1 MKRRQFIQG
10 SLVIGAT
17 ASMAGL
23 VACGAKSTEPQTPI
37 PFKSGRPI
45 PWVNWAGNQSCLPK
59 WRHAPAT
66 EGELLE
72 VLKSAKGTVK
82 AVGAGHSFSAVVPTN
97 DTLIST
103 DLLSGL
109 ISHDADKLQATLR
122 AGTRLNACGP
132 ILNAIGQAVPNM
144 PDMDYPSLGGALA
157 NSVHATGNDF
167 KSMSGYI
174 EGLKLAT
181 ANGDLIE
188 CSKTKNP
195 EIFQAAKTHIGSL
208 GVVTEY
214 TLQNQEAFD
223 LTEVNGIEKL
233 EYVLEN
239 MDLLCKQNRH
249 FECFLIPYSSE
260 CITVST
266 NIAKPGDKNDGHD
279 DPQAVNTLRS
289 VFEATSWIPF
299 VGEKLYG
306 FALSQALAIEA
317 AITRTGPSYKVFPHS
332 RIVRFREME
341 YTVPAEQG
349 VACARE
355 IMTTIQNKKLPLSFP
370 IEFRFVKSDD
380 NWLSMFEGQD
390 GCSISIHQYGDL
402 DYKKIFAE
410 IEPIFWKYQGRPH
423 WGKIHTLTAP
433 QLSKLYPN
441 HWQDFHEVRKSLDSS
456 GKFMN
461 AHLKEIFEV

>member
-144 PDMDYPSLGGALA
+144 PG
-157 NSVHATGNDF
+157 
-167 KSMSGYI
+167 
-174 EGLKLAT
+174 
-181 ANGDLIE
+181 
-188 CSKTKNP
+188 
-195 EIFQAAKTHIGSL
+195 
-208 GVVTEY
+208 
-214 TLQNQEAFD
+214 
-223 LTEVNGIEKL
+223 
-233 EYVLEN
+233 
-239 MDLLCKQNRH
+239 
-249 FECFLIPYSSE
+249 
-260 CITVST
+260 
-266 NIAKPGDKNDGHD
+266 
-279 DPQAVNTLRS
+279 
-289 VFEATSWIPF
+289 
-299 VGEKLYG
+299 
-306 FALSQALAIEA
+306 
-317 AITRTGPSYKVFPHS
+317 
-332 RIVRFREME
+332 
-341 YTVPAEQG
+341 
-349 VACARE
+349 
-355 IMTTIQNKKLPLSFP
+355 
-370 IEFRFVKSDD
+370 
-380 NWLSMFEGQD
+380 
-390 GCSISIHQYGDL
+390 
-402 DYKKIFAE
+402 
-410 IEPIFWKYQGRPH
+410 
-423 WGKIHTLTAP
+423 
-433 QLSKLYPN
+433 
-441 HWQDFHEVRKSLDSS
+441 
-456 GKFMN
+456 
-461 AHLKEIFEV
+461 